1 MNGINR
7 AMAALL
13 RRSMQVVPAERREW
27 VEAVW
32 SEAAEVRSGWRQLSW
47 LAGGLRMTV
56 SEAALARRL
65 RYPLAFAA
73 ASAGTA
79 WSAWYGPPGNA
90 ATTINRVDVITMVVV
105 LAALPWIVGRT
116 LGTASRGRLARL
128 VRTGG
133 YAAILALVLVRTAT
147 RRVADAPPNNLGGAA
162 SAWTGEIFYLAV
174 MTGYVALILV
184 VTARRSPVDRATV
197 AAGVATGTALGVMAY
212 ALGPL
217 GFPLR
222 FNGPGPASLY
232 DAAMV
237 LGCYLAVSVPLAAG
251 LAAGRRDSRSDPG
264 GSGGS
269 GVRQGSL
276 AGLIIGAAAALVVAV
291 LSTATIALLPYETW
305 LRQWASGHIGQW
317 TPLAGHWTPVLGP
330 GTRQGYVAGNSAFA
344 AGYLIVLL
352 LGPLLGCALAAWGA
366 RSWRLLTR

>member
-1 MNGINR
+1 MNRINR
-7 AMAALL
+7 AVASLL
-13 RRSMQVVPAERREW
+13 RRSMQVVPSERREW

-32 SEAAEVRSGWRQLSW
+32 SEADEVPSGWRQLSW

-56 SEAALARRL
+56 REAALVRRL

-73 ASAGTA
+73 AAAGTA
-79 WSAWYGPPGNA
+79 WSAWRGPPGNA
-90 ATTINRVDVITMVVV
+90 ATAINRVDVIAMVVI

-116 LGTASRGRLARL
+116 RGTVARARLARL

-133 YAAILALVLVRTAT
+133 YAAILALVLVRTAV

-162 SAWTGEIFYLAV
+162 GAWTGEVFYLAV
-174 MTGYVALILV
+174 MIGYVALILV

-197 AAGVATGTALGVMAY
+197 TTGVATGTALGVMAY

-222 FNGPGPASLY
+222 FTGPGLADLY

-237 LGCYLAVSVPLAAG
+237 LGCYLAVSAPLAAG
-251 LAAGRRDSRSDPG
+251 LAAGRRESRSDP
-264 GSGGS
+264 GGS

-291 LSTATIALLPYETW
+291 LSTATIALLPYDTW
-305 LRQWASGHIGQW
+305 LRQWASIHIGQW
-317 TPLAGHWTPVLGP
+317 TPLAGHWTPIVGP